1 MDANVKNKVRQL
13 MTELLTLSVGQFW
26 ASIIVDHIFNDVVDE
41 MEQTIGEDISEDDV
55 SMVSVQSRMGKVL
68 DRITYGI

>member
-26 ASIIVDHIFNDVVDE
+26 ASIIVKHIFNDVVDE
-41 MEQTIGEDISEDDV
+41 MEQTMGEDISEDDV
-55 SMVSVQSRMGKVL
+55 TMVSVQSRMGKVL
-68 DRITYGI
+68 GRFTYGF

>member
-1 MDANVKNKVRQL
+1 MDVNVKNKVRQL

-26 ASIIVDHIFNDVVDE
+26 ASIIVDYIFNDVVDE

-55 SMVSVQSRMGKVL
+55 TIVSVQSRMGKVL
-68 DRITYGI
+68 DRITYGF

>member
-41 MEQTIGEDISEDDV
+41 MEQTMGEDISEDDV
-55 SMVSVQSRMGKVL
+55 TMVSVQSRMGKVL
-68 DRITYGI
+68 ERITYGF

>member
-1 MDANVKNKVRQL
+1 MDVNVKNKVRQL

-41 MEQTIGEDISEDDV
+41 MEHTMGEDISEDDV
-55 SMVSVQSRMGKVL
+55 TMESVQSRMGKVL
-68 DRITYGI
+68 ERITYGF

>member
-1 MDANVKNKVRQL
+1 MNANVKNKVRQL

-41 MEQTIGEDISEDDV
+41 MEHTMGEDISEDDV
-55 SMVSVQSRMGKVL
+55 TMESVQSRMGKVL
-68 DRITYGI
+68 ERITYGF

>member
-41 MEQTIGEDISEDDV
+41 MEQTMGEDISEDDV
-55 SMVSVQSRMGKVL
+55 TMVSVQSRMGKVL
-68 DRITYGI
+68 DRITYGF